1 MKLERV
7 NDHQIRCTLTR
18 ADLAARQL
26 KLSELAYGS
35 EKAKSLFR
43 DMMQKATYE
52 LGFDAED
59 TPLMIEAV
67 PVSSDSI
74 ILIITK
80 VEDPEELDTRF
91 SKFSQNPA
99 FRKTAED
106 WLSKITS
113 GILEGASLF
122 AQMQSKTRGADT
134 KDAGTDEKSASAPG
148 SSENNPSQEQQSQH
162 EVPQIVPYRAFVFHD
177 LETVFQAASSA
188 SFFCGRSSLYRKG
201 EEKTY
206 VLLVFSEGCAPE
218 EFAKACNIIAEYG
231 RMLHTAGSAAA
242 YYDEHYRLISGEQ
255 AIQKLSRI

>member
-91 SKFSQNPA
+91 ANFAPSVHDSESPNSLEDLMQSLTSDAENVLDLFKKFRNQPAQSQDNDSQSGEAVVDIP
-99 FRKTAED
+99 TAIDGYTVAE
-106 WLSKITS
+106 
-113 GILEGASLF
+113 ILE
-122 AQMQSKTRGADT
+122 D
-134 KDAGTDEKSASAPG
+134 
-148 SSENNPSQEQQSQH
+148 
-162 EVPQIVPYRAFVFHD
+162 
-177 LETVFQAASSA
+177 
-188 SFFCGRSSLYRKG
+188 SFYSDNTTF
-201 EEKTY
+201 
-206 VLLVFSEGCAPE
+206 
-218 EFAKACNIIAEYG
+218 
-231 RMLHTAGSAAA
+231 
-242 YYDEHYRLISGEQ
+242 
-255 AIQKLSRI
+255 

>member
-35 EKAKSLFR
+35 DKAKKLFR

-52 LGFDAED
+52 LGFEAED

-91 SKFSQNPA
+91 AN
-99 FRKTAED
+99 
-106 WLSKITS
+106 
-113 GILEGASLF
+113 F
-122 AQMQSKTRGADT
+122 APSVHDS
-134 KDAGTDEKSASAPG
+134 ENPG
-148 SSENNPSQEQQSQH
+148 SLEDLIQMVSSDAENVLDLFKKFRSQPSDNSTA
-162 EVPQIVPYRAFVFHD
+162 EVPQDAVSEIPSGFELSKAFSFD
-177 LETVFQAASSA
+177 KLEEVTKVAKLLLKFYN
-188 SFFCGRSSLYRKG
+188 GENSLYRST
-201 EEKTY
+201 KTGK
-206 VLLVFSEGCAPE
+206 LILVIHKSQHTPE
-218 EFAKACNIIAEYG
+218 DFNKVCNIISEYG
-231 RMLHTAGSAAA
+231 TSEKFTDSYAA
-242 YYDEHYRLISGEQ
+242 YLEEHGETIIKDNALLTLS
-255 AIQKLSRI
+255 AI